1 MKIASRF
8 AARFLQCR
16 TDGYLRGRPVQ
27 TNPNIAEAQVSTNRR
42 RFLETAAAN
51 AAAIAIMPAAA
62 FAAANADAPPA
73 APPSAEWDLSWTDR
87 VKGKHRAV
95 FDTTEPESGDGPWR
109 AHMWTAQMMDVLKA
123 VPADVTPIIVLRHHA
138 IVLAMQQS
146 FWDKYD
152 IGTKKKVTSPMND
165 QPTNRNPVLLDE
177 KDGIPPSMAGAALP
191 RQIAAGAIVLACN
204 LALQQCAG
212 LIAESEKI
220 SADEAHA
227 RALGYLIPGVI
238 IQPSG
243 VFAVTRAQEAGAS
256 YVRAN

>member
-1 MKIASRF
+1 
-8 AARFLQCR
+8 
-16 TDGYLRGRPVQ
+16 
-27 TNPNIAEAQVSTNRR
+27 VSTNRR

-51 AAAIAIMPAAA
+51 AAALAMMPAVA
-62 FAAANADAPPA
+62 FAATTRDDTSPA
-73 APPSAEWDLSWTDR
+73 APPSTEWDLSWTDR

-109 AHMWTAQMMDVLKA
+109 AHMWVSQMMDVLKA
-123 VPADVTPIIVLRHHA
+123 APAEVTPIIVLRHHA

-152 IGTKKKVTSPMND
+152 IGAKKKVTNPLND

-177 KDGIPPSMAGAALP
+177 KDGIPPSMTAAALP
-191 RQIAAGAIVLACN
+191 KQIAAGAIVLACN

-212 LIAESEKI
+212 LIAGSEKT
-220 SADEAHA
+220 SSEEAHA
-227 RALGYLIPGVI
+227 RAVAYLIPGVI
-238 IQPSG
+238 LQPSG

-256 YVRAN
+256 YVRAD

>member
-1 MKIASRF
+1 M
-8 AARFLQCR
+8 
-16 TDGYLRGRPVQ
+16 
-27 TNPNIAEAQVSTNRR
+27 STNRR

-51 AAAIAIMPAAA
+51 AAALAIMPGVA
-62 FAAANADAPPA
+62 FAETNRGASSA
-73 APPSAEWDLSWTDR
+73 APSSPDWDLSWTDR

-109 AHMWTAQMMDVLKA
+109 AYMWTSQMIDVLKA
-123 VPADVTPIIVLRHHA
+123 TPADITPIIVLRHHA

-152 IGTKKKVTSPMND
+152 IGAKKKVTDPLND
-165 QPTNRNPVLLDE
+165 QPTKRNPVLLGE
-177 KDGIPPSMAGAALP
+177 NDGIPAAMTGAALP

-220 SADEAHA
+220 SSEEAHA
-227 RALGYLIPGVI
+227 RAVGYLIPGVI
-238 IQPSG
+238 LQPSG